1 MNHYFI
7 TGTSRGIGKAI
18 AVKLLEREDN
28 FVIGISRNCT
38 IEHERYEHYAVDL
51 SKEKDILEWKFP
63 LLFNAK
69 KIALINNAGM
79 LGEVRYAGRM
89 EAADISSTIQLNLVA
104 PAVLTN
110 AFLKT
115 YHDHKAEQ
123 IIINV
128 SSGAGKNPIDGW
140 SVYCA
145 TKAGLD
151 MHTKVVAD
159 EVKIGGRPNTWI
171 FSVAPG
177 VVDTFMQESIRESQV
192 SEFSQINRF
201 LTMKNEAQLA
211 DPEVVAQKY
220 CTILESPEKFTDT
233 LFSVKDIG

>member
-18 AVKLLEREDN
+18 AEKLLEREDN
-28 FVIGISRNCT
+28 FVTGIARNCS
-38 IEHERYEHYAVDL
+38 IEHDRYEHYPIDL
-51 SKEKDILEWKFP
+51 SDEQAVLEWKFP

-69 KIALINNAGM
+69 KIALINNAGI
-79 LGEVRYAGRM
+79 LGEVKHAGRM
-89 EAADISSTIQLNLVA
+89 EADGMCSIFQLNLST
-104 PAVLTN
+104 PCVLTN

-115 YHDHKAEQ
+115 YFDHKAQ
-123 IIINV
+123 QVIINV

-151 MHTKVVAD
+151 MYTRVVA
-159 EVKIGGRPNTWI
+159 EEIKLSERPNTFI

-177 VVDTFMQESIRESQV
+177 VVDTGMQDHIRS
-192 SEFSQINRF
+192 SDRSDFSQIQRF
-201 LTMKNEAQLA
+201 LDLKKTDQLA
-211 DPEVVAQKY
+211 DPDLVAQKY
-220 CTILESPEKFTDT
+220 CAILE
-233 LFSVKDIG
+233 